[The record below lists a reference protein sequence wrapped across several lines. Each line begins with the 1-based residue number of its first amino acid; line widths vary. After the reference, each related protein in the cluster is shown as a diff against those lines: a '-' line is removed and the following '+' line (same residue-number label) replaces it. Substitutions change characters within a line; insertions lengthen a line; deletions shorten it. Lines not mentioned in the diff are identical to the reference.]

1 MGVRFHLQAYH
12 CAEGNGQPYSQ
23 QGTAANSM
31 QKHFLMVL
39 LGVTCFNLK
48 IHSLFLIVALNYQ
61 IIGLSYCNRMKKSR
75 HYLLLVVTTSY
86 ITDLFHEVESFW
98 KNSFIQIPHLV

>member
-12 CAEGNGQPYSQ
+12 CAEGYGQPYSQ
-23 QGTAANSM
+23 QGTAADSM

-48 IHSLFLIVALNYQ
+48 IHS
-61 IIGLSYCNRMKKSR
+61 
-75 HYLLLVVTTSY
+75 
-86 ITDLFHEVESFW
+86 
-98 KNSFIQIPHLV
+98 